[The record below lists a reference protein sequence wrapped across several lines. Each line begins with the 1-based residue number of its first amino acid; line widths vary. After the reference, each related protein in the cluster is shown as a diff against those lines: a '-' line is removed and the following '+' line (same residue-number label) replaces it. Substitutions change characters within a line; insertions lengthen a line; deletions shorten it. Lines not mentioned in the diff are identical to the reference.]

1 MRGKKIMGILTKAI
15 HRFLQAQVI
24 DSDLV
29 HERLFT
35 SREAAELA
43 AAA

>member
-1 MRGKKIMGILTKAI
+1 MRILSKAFT
-15 HRFLQAQVI
+15 RFLQAQVI

-29 HERLFT
+29 HERLIT
-35 SREAAELA
+35 RREAAELA